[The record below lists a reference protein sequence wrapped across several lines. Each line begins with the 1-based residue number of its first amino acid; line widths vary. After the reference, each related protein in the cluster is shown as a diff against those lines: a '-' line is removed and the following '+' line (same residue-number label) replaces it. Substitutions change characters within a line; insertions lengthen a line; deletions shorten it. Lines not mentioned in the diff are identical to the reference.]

1 MKFIFNDGVIVEAKS
16 KLQALKERDLII
28 YWDGNHPYGVHHIL
42 SKTKVKAYSADG
54 EYGKALMKS
63 MGIEI

>member
-1 MKFIFNDGVIVEAKS
+1 MKFIFNDGVIVEATNKIE
-16 KLQALKERDLII
+16 ALKSRDLII

-42 SKTKVKAYSADG
+42 SKNKVKADSVNG

-63 MGIEI
+63 MGL